1 MPLRQKTLN
10 DSSMPIS
17 IDEENDLNSSTY
29 DFQSEFSMDPDM
41 MNQMNNEEDGDGVFI
56 PKQPV
61 IDHLEK
67 IKKKN

>member
-10 DSSMPIS
+10 ESSMPIS